1 MSNLFLDDIDRLAIR
16 MQEGDTGAGN
26 ALTEAMRSRMHK
38 VATTWVYRRQ
48 LPNNVLPDLIQTAMI
63 GMLRAV
69 KTYSPDRGRFTTY
82 GYYGAYTAC
91 RKFCDD
97 QASDYHVDTLIGY
110 DVVAPPPH
118 EPHEPHEEHER
129 LPEVLAMI
137 STLTPLQ
144 QACIKAKFGI
154 GCPVRSSQ
162 QYAEELGV
170 RKQSVNAAIQRGLA
184 TLKAQFE
191 AMEGGR
197 ATTNGITS

>member
-26 ALTEAMRSRMHK
+26 ALTEAMRGRMHK

-82 GYYGAYTAC
+82 AYFGAYTAC

-110 DVVAPPPH
+110 DLVAPP
-118 EPHEPHEEHER
+118 PHEPHEEHER

-137 STLTPLQ
+137 DTLTPLQ
-144 QACIKAKFGI
+144 QACIRAKYGI
-154 GCPVRSSQ
+154 GQPVRSSQ
-162 QYAEELGV
+162 QYAAEIGIS
-170 RKQSVNAAIQRGLA
+170 KSAVNAAIQRGLA